1 MERSQMSS
9 YVTAAEEETA
19 VETELRLVVRQPC
32 DIVVLGI
39 LADQHVPHIGM
50 RGRRIL
56 VDV

>member
-1 MERSQMSS
+1 MSS